1 MIFVQH
7 WMLYCAGREDFDTK
21 RNDYMKLQIFKLKYF
36 LVVKQLQGKERTH
49 LYLLKFFGR
58 RKLEAYLEPM
68 ELFVKTV
75 NG

>member
-7 WMLYCAGREDFDTK
+7 WMLYFAGREDFDTK

-49 LYLLKFFGR
+49 LYLLKFYGR